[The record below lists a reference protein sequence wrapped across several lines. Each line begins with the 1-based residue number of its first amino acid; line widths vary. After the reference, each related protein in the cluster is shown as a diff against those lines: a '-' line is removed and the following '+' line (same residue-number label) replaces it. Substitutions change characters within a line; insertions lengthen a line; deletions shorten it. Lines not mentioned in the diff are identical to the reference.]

1 MRNMVMAG
9 TAGLLLSFGAV
20 SAANAEN
27 PNVPSYSPYA
37 IMAYD
42 ASPMPTA
49 PMVEHRAADPS
60 GGYGAST
67 LPNGNVPSYSPYA
80 IMPQGK

>member
-1 MRNMVMAG
+1 MRNVLMCG
-9 TAGLLLSFGAV
+9 TAGLLLTFGAV
-20 SAANAEN
+20 GVANAEN

-42 ASPMPTA
+42 ASPA
-49 PMVEHRAADPS
+49 PMVPVVEHRTAYEG
-60 GGYGAST
+60 GGYGDSN

-80 IMPQGK
+80 LVPPGK